1 MDITARIQHSE
12 QTIRIL
18 CRTQYNTFHFRRK
31 ALQCAAG
38 LALALCGLYGLF
50 GDWGAIVIFLGCWLL
65 VSLNMP
71 ASSLARQTMDQLHG
85 QFPKARYKF
94 SRESFTFFGENG
106 ETTVPYGKLIRLV
119 EDDKY
124 AYLFVGELVTY
135 MVDKSTVSGDV
146 NAWKAAVAKHS
157 GLSWTRTNQLLTYS
171 LRSFRKNRA
180 GQRQS
185 K

>member
-1 MDITARIQHSE
+1 MDFTARMQYTE
-12 QTIRIL
+12 QTIRLL

-38 LALALCGLYGLF
+38 LALALSGLYGLF

-71 ASSLARQTMDQLHG
+71 AYSLSKQTLEQLGGH
-85 QFPKARYKF
+85 FPKARYKF
-94 SRESFTFFGENG
+94 DRDQFTFFGENG
-106 ETTVPYGKLIRLV
+106 ETAIPYGKLVRLV

-124 AYLFVGELVTY
+124 AYLFLGELVTY
-135 MVDKSTVSGDV
+135 MVDKSTVSGDAD
-146 NAWKAAVAKHS
+146 AWKAAVAKRS
-157 GLSWTRTNQLLTYS
+157 GLAWTRTNQLLTYS
-171 LRSFRKNRA
+171 LRTFRKNRA
-180 GQRQS
+180 GTR